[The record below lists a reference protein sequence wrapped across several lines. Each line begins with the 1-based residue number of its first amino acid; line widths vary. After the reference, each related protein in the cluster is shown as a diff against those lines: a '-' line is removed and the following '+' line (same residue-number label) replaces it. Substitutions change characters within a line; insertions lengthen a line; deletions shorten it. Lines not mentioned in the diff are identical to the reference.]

1 MATYGTIYRM
11 QFRDKKDLLWRVDFR
26 LKNAGDTDTP
36 LVLEYGGGEPIT
48 IDWNNSD
55 ENQFA
60 TIIGSKASI
69 TYYKSSDT
77 DPSPE
82 TFIDIEEDEWLIDI
96 SKLPN
101 NVTPVLFWR
110 GFVKPDNNK
119 YPWLPVPYSFT
130 INAVDFTFSKGTTI
144 DLTDTNLFL
153 YDFITVGD
161 LIKRTLFHS
170 IGYEDSIAKIL
181 FSIKPDVIGTG
192 LITKSL
198 WLHTDAFYDFKDGA
212 KFSYDALDQ
221 LLTSVDART
230 FYSAGSY
237 WVQRVQDIGSDN
249 QSIIVITPE
258 NTEGTSTDNYDIS
271 QPLGNSPSD
280 TVIYLNQTQM
290 LTVNAAIKKQR
301 VNYPL
306 QGINQIKN
314 FDWRSNTQ
322 SPFLNWE
329 GDVTGFYTR
338 QGVGSLEDQF
348 RIRIGDAT
356 GSTFR
361 SIWSRIPVAVNQLV
375 RLELKA
381 KSYLTLPVTDTVTYG
396 VFTKAVVVLVESGT
410 IDPLRWLGT
419 DGKWNNVT
427 GGNVGEDEY
436 YHISSNPKNNANTG
450 TVEILS
456 EPIPVITSIG
466 SYEVLVVIV
475 DSGINPTAPPGSA
488 FYTELYPAFLRVY
501 NDPYVRI
508 QEDIINSKKYSLIP
522 SDKEKFFL
530 DIQDTGLSNTIF
542 YDDAGTKKAIPFNNW
557 DDKTIDETVLRGEL
571 DQQNKPG
578 YSFDGDVFSN
588 DLSFHHAITLTD
600 FDNKIMMLLRDK
612 YSIMSCVHSIYATE
626 IMPIGAGI
634 GTYTV
639 TPLTQDE

>member
-26 LKNAGDTDTP
+26 LKSAGDTDTP
-36 LVLEYGGGEPIT
+36 LMLQYGGGEPVM
-48 IDWNNSD
+48 IDWSNSD
-55 ENQFA
+55 EDPFA
-60 TIIGSKASI
+60 TVIGSKASI
-69 TYYKSSDT
+69 TYYRSSDT

-82 TFIDIEEDEWLIDI
+82 TFINIEEDEWLIDI
-96 SKLPN
+96 SKLPDN
-101 NVTPVLFWR
+101 STPVLFWR

-119 YPWLPVPYSFT
+119 YRWLSMPYDFT

-144 DLTDTNLFL
+144 DLNDTNLFL

-161 LIKRTLFHS
+161 FIKRSLFHS
-170 IGYEDSIAKIL
+170 IGYDDSIAKIL
-181 FSIKPDVIGTG
+181 FTIKPDVIGSD
-192 LITKSL
+192 LITQSL
-198 WLHTDAFYDFKDGA
+198 YIHTDAFYDFKDGA
-212 KFSYDALDQ
+212 KFSYDTLEQ
-221 LLTSVDART
+221 LFSSVDTRI

-237 WVQRVQDIGSDN
+237 WVQRVQDIGSTN
-249 QSIIVITPE
+249 QLIIIVTPDD
-258 NTEGTSTDNYDIS
+258 TDGTTIENYDIS
-271 QPLGNSPSD
+271 QSLGNSPSD
-280 TVIYLNQTQM
+280 TVIYLNQTQV
-290 LTVNAAIKKQR
+290 LTVNAAVKKQR

-314 FDWRSNTQ
+314 FDWRSGTE

-329 GDVTGFYTR
+329 GDNTGFYTR
-338 QGVGSLEDQF
+338 QGVGSLEDQY
-348 RIRIGDAT
+348 RIRVGDAT

-361 SIWSRIPVAVNQLV
+361 TIRSRVAVAVNQLV

-381 KSYLTLPVTDTVTYG
+381 KSYLTLPAVDAVTYG
-396 VFTKAVVVLVESGT
+396 VYLKAVIVLVNAGGLS
-410 IDPLRWLGT
+410 PLKWLGT

-436 YHISSNPKNNANTG
+436 YHISSNPKNNTNTG
-450 TVEILS
+450 TIEILS
-456 EPIPVITSIG
+456 EPIPAVTGIS
-466 SYEVLVVIV
+466 SYQVLVVIV
-475 DSGINPTAPPGSA
+475 DSGITPDPPSGST

-501 NDPYVRI
+501 NDPYVKI
-508 QEDIINSKKYSLIP
+508 QEDIVNSKKYSLIP
-522 SDKEKFFL
+522 SPKEKFFL
-530 DIQDTGLSNTIF
+530 DIQDAGLSNTIF
-542 YDDAGTKKAIPFNNW
+542 YDDVGVKKALPFNDW
-557 DDKTIDETVLRGEL
+557 DGKTIDETVLRGEL

-588 DLSFHHAITLTD
+588 ELSFHHAITLTD
-600 FDNKIMMLLRDK
+600 FENKTMMLLRDK

-626 IMPIGAGI
+626 IMPIGEEI